1 MKTKVSLEKCPTEI
15 IIARDVVFIEE
26 GTNDQ
31 VRISGEK
38 AKEVM
43 IGSENEEEIRII
55 ETPNDNRQK
64 EEAVQT
70 EIQASDDN
78 DKESQD
84 ENIQSISKT
93 VDVSIRRS
101 ERLPKP
107 RKWSPDMYL
116 YHIECTNLDEPK
128 SVEEALSIPENNK

>member
-1 MKTKVSLEKCPTEI
+1 M

-38 AKEVM
+38 TEEVM

-55 ETPNDNRQK
+55 ESPNGNRQK

-70 EIQASDDN
+70 EIQVSDDN
-78 DKESQD
+78 EKESQD
-84 ENIQSISKT
+84 GNIQSISKT
-93 VDVSIRRS
+93 VDVSSRRS

-107 RKWSPDMYL
+107 RKWSSDMYL

-128 SVEEALSIPENNK
+128 SVEEALSIPGNNKWYEAMKR